1 MNKAWSKCILE
12 SVITYETACNL
23 IYLTSSKWRPLA
35 AFPCV
40 EIYHGCAVCP
50 PRAAAVRLCRA
61 VRGCAQ
67 RSRRG
72 RISVHTSCGSC
83 IRLRASARRFNNK
96 PRVEWTTNVHSP
108 ISISLAA
115 RGGNRAMAVE
125 VFFLWL
131 ILVKDTSGNKFSPA
145 LARWSALRIFF
156 YNVTKVKKKGHF
168 QGQDFLFNKRRMHK
182 TF

>member
-1 MNKAWSKCILE
+1 MKRLVILYILLARNGGLWPPFLASKF
-12 SVITYETACNL
+12 IT
-23 IYLTSSKWRPLA
+23 A
-35 AFPCV
+35 APCARR
-40 EIYHGCAVCP
+40 C
-50 PRAAAVRLCRA
+50 AAAVRLCRA